1 MKLLFNP
8 VSPFARKVHVVARER
23 GLIERLTLR
32 PVAPL
37 PTKPIAELAQA
48 NPIGKVPTLVL
59 EDGSSLYD
67 SRVIAEYLDSIGT
80 AGAPLFPAPGAA
92 RWAALRRQALGDGI
106 MDAGVSIRYERVVR
120 PPERLFPEWVE
131 GQRRKIL
138 QTLDVLEKEA
148 RLLFGELTIGH
159 IAIACALGYLDF
171 RFADEEWRKGR
182 PALAEFHSGINAR
195 PSMTATAPPA
205 A

>member
-23 GLIERLTLR
+23 GLIDRITLQ

-37 PTKPIAELAQA
+37 PTKPVAELAQA
-48 NPIGKVPTLVL
+48 NPIGKVPALVL
-59 EDGSSLYD
+59 DDGSALYD

-80 AGAPLFPAPGAA
+80 AGVVLFPASGDA
-92 RWAALRRQALGDGI
+92 RWTALRRQALGDGI
-106 MDAGVSIRYERVVR
+106 MDAGVSIRYERAVR
-120 PPERLFPEWVE
+120 PPERLFPDWVE

-138 QTLDVLEKEA
+138 QSLDVLENEA

-182 PALAEFHSGINAR
+182 AALAEFYSGISTR
-195 PSMTATAPPA
+195 PSMTATAPA
-205 A
+205 

>member
-23 GLIERLTLR
+23 GLIDRITLQ

-37 PTKPIAELAQA
+37 PTRPVAELAQA
-48 NPIGKVPTLVL
+48 NPIGKVPALVL
-59 EDGSSLYD
+59 DDGSALYD
-67 SRVIAEYLDSIGT
+67 SRVIAEYFDAIGT
-80 AGAPLFPAPGAA
+80 AGTPLFPPAGAA
-92 RWAALRRQALGDGI
+92 RWTALRRQSLGDGI

-120 PPERLFPEWVE
+120 PPEHLFPDWVE

-138 QTLDVLEKEA
+138 QSLDVLEKEA
-148 RLLFGELTIGH
+148 RILFGDLTIGH

-182 PALAEFHSGINAR
+182 PALAEFYSGISAR
-195 PSMTATAPPA
+195 PSMSATAPPPS
-205 A
+205 